1 MNNEKT
7 AFLAPAL
14 GLLGNIG
21 GGMVGANLARTRL
34 APLIYNAFKNTAKS
48 KPKTFAGKAKKT
60 MFGWA
65 GKKRNAELLSESV
78 GMLPGSMIGA
88 GLGGIVAAPFS
99 SEEKYAQDNSQYSQ
113 KRLLGFLKAA
123 HAVEL
128 SAETTAALVKR
139 AFGNY
144 DLRPE
149 DIARIRLSLQEQ
161 GVSAPYS
168 DPNGMLNAN
177 YNQNI
182 LQARDRSLDQI
193 PEMEGA
199 LSAASRGLTGGLVG
213 GAGGLGLGKLLN
225 RPGIL
230 GSNVPYALRKKLP
243 GGLGV
248 GAGVMGALMGA
259 LPAYKQ
265 KVDEV
270 RGLQKLNYPENLHK
284 LISTIEADKTL
295 LNS

>member
-1 MNNEKT
+1 MNNEKS

-14 GLLGNIG
+14 GLVGNIA

-34 APLIYNAFKNTAKS
+34 APLIYNAFKSTAKS
-48 KPKTFAGKAKKT
+48 TPKTFVGKAKKT
-60 MFGWA
+60 MLGWA
-65 GKKRNAELLSESV
+65 GKKRNAEMLSETL
-78 GMLPGSMIGA
+78 GMLPGSMVGA
-88 GLGGIVAAPFS
+88 GLGGIAAAPFS
-99 SEEKYAQDNSQYSQ
+99 SEEKYAHDNSEYTQ
-113 KRLLGFLKAA
+113 KQLLGFLKAA

-128 SAETTAALVKR
+128 SPETTAVLVKR

-149 DIARIRLSLQEQ
+149 DIARIRLSLQER
-161 GVSAPYS
+161 GVAAPYS
-168 DPNGMLNAN
+168 DPNGILNAN

-213 GAGGLGLGKLLN
+213 GAAGLGLGKLLN

-230 GSNVPYALRKKLP
+230 GNSVSYGLRKNLP
-243 GGLGV
+243 GGLGA
-248 GAGVMGALMGA
+248 GAGMLGALLGA